1 MGAVLAFGLIVLTPL
16 QGCKSPAPSQAVSAK
31 TASAKDTAE
40 LNRLHKA
47 GEMAYHQSDYP
58 AALQYWERG
67 LALAKAV
74 QNNKLPKLALNSR
87 MYFIVPIAMELVP
100 FDVNLRKLCIA
111 HLATFFVLVSIQPRM
126 NFESLLSA
134 G

>member
-67 LALAKAV
+67 LALAK
-74 QNNKLPKLALNSR
+74 
-87 MYFIVPIAMELVP
+87 E
-100 FDVNLRKLCIA
+100 FDSPDHISQFLGNIGVVYGDLGQYER
-111 HLATFFVLVSIQPRM
+111 
-126 NFESLLSA
+126 SLT
-134 G
+134 